1 MKKANQATCGT
12 KRLQATRNR
21 ERIAMSQ
28 RLTWFLFGA
37 ASASF
42 LWLGVLALINH
53 QLMETFFGFG

>member
-1 MKKANQATCGT
+1 
-12 KRLQATRNR
+12 
-21 ERIAMSQ
+21 MSQ